1 MGKCSK
7 IELKQHFG
15 GFAVKK
21 PRKFLSILLAA
32 ALILT
37 TTLVNCA
44 FAAEDYSAQQKIFV
58 SAEKIKK
65 DGTYV
70 SIQNA
75 LEIARKNAT
84 DSKRYIVEVE
94 PGEYD
99 ITKPL
104 KIFSNTHLMLQKV
117 TLKRSQAST
126 SNMIRIGEYDSK
138 NSGAVGYGAY
148 KNIIIQGG
156 TFDGGGTQNT
166 ILKAAHATNFTIQST
181 NFKNV
186 NNSHIME
193 IAGINGF
200 AVKGCTF
207 KNQHM
212 NSEKIGYEAIQLDI
226 LKEGHIYDCRSEA
239 LAMNNVRIENCV
251 FDDCPRGIG
260 THTAIYNNPFNG
272 ILIKSNRFT
281 NLGSAAIQGMNWK
294 NVKIVGNSI
303 ENTPRGITLYSMM
316 GNGDGTFLAGVLAD
330 EGGTKTDISESY
342 REPYNGNILIAENS
356 INHCGAVEDVYAN
369 YECEGISL
377 VGARLDKKYDK
388 NPDQSGGLPKGEYFL
403 EGVTVRNN
411 FISVKGHGIRA
422 KNVRNASFTDNV
434 INCGENDFNKSIYQG
449 IKVYD
454 NSKINFID
462 GNNIYG
468 SDNFGIDV
476 EDAKVSVIRNN
487 SIEKSGG
494 FGICL
499 WDESYSEEISD
510 NYIKS
515 SGSNAMSIQSKSQA
529 DYIGDNYFYQN
540 KLNRIDVWKNSKA
553 KLGSNTEQNLDLT
566 EFSISYGYTDLAA
579 GEAFGLNTS
588 LTPSNSKAKF
598 NWTSSNSSIARVDR
612 LGNVFGISPG
622 KAVITATALNGLR
635 ASCEVTV
642 YHAPSSIAIGEKMLV
657 LGKGEKFNLGAILSE
672 NSSVHKINYTTSNP
686 NAVSF
691 ASDNGVIQA
700 KHIGTA
706 TVVASL
712 FNGLHDNCNIIVK
725 EAPSSIKFNRSS
737 LSMGLGEE
745 FELKAIIPDNS
756 ASAISMR
763 SNDPRIAEIDD
774 NGRLKA
780 KGIGKTDI
788 IAETFNGLSA
798 KCTVEV
804 SEAPT
809 DIELNT
815 TGLQIKSGQSFTLSA
830 RLPEDTAANEIIY
843 KSSDPSVCKIDK
855 ATGVLTAKAPGISRI
870 TVSTYNGESDS
881 IEVRVV

>member
-1 MGKCSK
+1 MN
-7 IELKQHFG
+7 L
-15 GFAVKK
+15 
-21 PRKFLSILLAA
+21 PRKIISLLLA
-32 ALILT
+32 LSL
-37 TTLVNCA
+37 LVTAGLLNCA
-44 FAAEDYSAQQKIFV
+44 FAAEKSNSNQQKITV
-58 SAEKIKK
+58 TAEKIKK
-65 DGTYV
+65 DGTYIA
-70 SIQNA
+70 IQNA

-94 PGEYD
+94 PGEYS
-99 ITKPL
+99 ITKTL
-104 KIFSNTHLMLQKV
+104 MIFSNTHLMLKGV

-126 SNMIRIGEYDSK
+126 SNMLRIGNFDSAS
-138 NSGAVGYGAY
+138 SGASGYGAY

-156 TFDGGGTQNT
+156 AFDGGGTQNT

-181 NFKNV
+181 NFSNV

-200 AVKGCTF
+200 AVKNCTF

-212 NSEKIGYEAIQLDI
+212 DSEKIGYEAIQLDI
-226 LKEGHIYDCRSEA
+226 LKKGHIYDCRSEA
-239 LAMNNVRIENCV
+239 LPMNNVRIENCL

-260 THTAIYNNPFNG
+260 THTAIYNAPFNG

-316 GNGDGTFLAGVLAD
+316 GGGDGTFLAGVLAD
-330 EGGTKTDISESY
+330 EGKTKTDISESY
-342 REPYNGNILIAENS
+342 QEPCNGNILIAENS

-377 VGARLDKKYDK
+377 VGARLDKVYDK
-388 NPDQSGGLPKGEYFL
+388 NSDGSGGLPKGEYFL

-449 IKVYD
+449 IKIYD

-462 GNNIYG
+462 GNCIYG

-476 EDAKVSVIRNN
+476 EDAKVSIIRNN
-487 SIEKSGG
+487 SIEQSGG

-499 WDESYSEEISD
+499 WDSSYSSEISD

-515 SGSNAMSIQSKSQA
+515 SGKNAMSIQSSSQA
-529 DYIGDNYFYQN
+529 DYIGDNYFYDN
-540 KLNRIDVWKNSKA
+540 KINRVDVWKNSKA
-553 KLGSNTEQNLDLT
+553 KLGGNSEQNLDLT
-566 EFSISYGYTDLAA
+566 EFSISYGFTDLAV
-579 GEAFGLNTS
+579 GEAFGLNTT
-588 LTPSNSKAKF
+588 LTPSGAKAKF
-598 NWTSSNSSIARVDR
+598 NWVSSNSNVARVDR
-612 LGNVFGISPG
+612 LGNVFGLSPG
-622 KAVITATALNGLR
+622 KTTITATALNGLK
-635 ASCEVTV
+635 ASCTVTV
-642 YHAPSSIAIGEKMLV
+642 YPAPKNIAVGEKMLI
-657 LGKGEKFNLGAILSE
+657 LGKGEKYNLGTVLSE
-672 NSSVHKINYTTSNP
+672 NSAVHKVNYTTSNP
-686 NAVSF
+686 DAVGF

-700 KHIGTA
+700 RHIGTA

-725 EAPSSIKFNRSS
+725 EAPASLKLNRGK
-737 LSMGLGEE
+737 LNMGIGEE
-745 FELKAIIPDNS
+745 FNLEGIIPENS
-756 ASAISMR
+756 ASNISMY
-763 SNDPRIAEIDD
+763 SDNPRVVDVD
-774 NGRLKA
+774 SDGRLKA
-780 KGIGKTDI
+780 KGIGTAVI
-788 IAETFNGLSA
+788 TAQTFNGLTA
-798 KCTVEV
+798 KCAVTVK
-804 SEAPT
+804 EAPD

-815 TGLQIKSGQSFTLSA
+815 TNIIIKSGQTITLSA
-830 RLPEDTAANEIIY
+830 KLPEGTASNELIF

-855 ATGVLTAKAPGISRI
+855 ATGVITAKSPGTSR
-870 TVSTYNGESDS
+870 VSVTTYNGESSS
-881 IEVRVV
+881 IEVKVVG